1 MTTHERIWKIVHV
14 PMPKIIFEA
23 IVVTTVSLIP
33 NDKPNKRTDI
43 IMIDVTGL
51 KLGKACIATLEAIF
65 TAARIPIKQISLVLL
80 LGVNIIPDD
89 CVSCFHFI
97 GTCPNI
103 RWCAIHF
110 IHPSRTWS
118 MIKFL

>member
-14 PMPKIIFEA
+14 PIPKIILEA

-33 NDKPNKRTDI
+33 KDNPNKSTDI

-65 TAARIPIKQISLVLL
+65 TAERIPMRQISLVLL
-80 LGVNIIPDD
+80 LCINIIPDD
-89 CVSCFHFI
+89 CVSCFYSI
-97 GTCPNI
+97 GSCPNI
-103 RWCAIHF
+103 RRCAIDL